1 MVPTWTAGDASCR
14 ACDACPVFASEPPS
28 FTRPCG
34 CGLTGTL
41 STAHNTPSADRK
53 LFPYSGSQPLPHNPC
68 RQRRREE
75 EFQQAVGNYRTTV
88 ETLRRER
95 STLLVL
101 QEGSGDERTRV
112 LAQSRRALAHAAR
125 HASDAARAR
134 RREADAVFD
143 RVNAVVRAHLC
154 DRLEGLLPRGS
165 GTVSGEISAVRGEL
179 VTARLAAKAA
189 GALAGVEAALAETV
203 RRGKEAVT
211 ESAEEE
217 DGVGGSDEGEEKMAE
232 DCLLLLA
239 DEHSQRIGTAL
250 HEVEFVCTAV
260 DVASDAT
267 RLLLA
272 GQWPDLLPH
281 ATSVELGAASIR
293 FFPPLEAALDR
304 ELRTLKEEGGLSP
317 HRSKL
322 AELRDLVRDARAA
335 ALGAVDGEGELLIP
349 SEWDPPGWEAL
360 RIVSRAKFYC
370 LGTAA
375 VLASPLCVDDDSG
388 AETSAKALCAAL
400 SDILNKVDRINAE
413 VAKTC
418 RQLAGLNV
426 TDNKHIAEVHEAATE
441 WEQTAKALME
451 SVKSLLSGS
460 EVVVTQISRCE
471 TEADEA
477 MRSLTKFASCLRA
490 NKINEEEGQNCHLL
504 SPETQDPWKAVTRLV
519 RDVRIVSGDEDELNY
534 ITRAHAVEQQ
544 LTDAIDNETKLSAA
558 NAKIASTEKSLSS
571 RSKEVGLQNARLAE
585 LEQLLSHNM
594 NQIATVTK
602 SPTKKSSSSTEEI
615 ETLKEENSV
624 LSEGM
629 EFLQSQI
636 DEYEREIKAMKTV
649 NTPIKPG
656 GGRRRLARKGTSLGV
671 DLSQSLSES
680 TGQSISAPKALALEA
695 ALFRPALSTARS
707 EASAWK
713 GKSIGNAI
721 LSLQPLSVPR
731 PGRSSPNNVESLA
744 LASTQLRLA
753 KASFAVADLSPTS
766 KKENDDRHGYG
777 GRLCS
782 RVQLREELRKSA
794 MATSRMEEA
803 VAHAH
808 DTLVGVSSLGSG
820 VGNDAIVKSIRT
832 VGKGDKMLGRVTVPG
847 DETKRAVSLIVNLH
861 ELHSLHSYLL
871 Q

>member
-1 MVPTWTAGDASCR
+1 
-14 ACDACPVFASEPPS
+14 
-28 FTRPCG
+28 
-34 CGLTGTL
+34 
-41 STAHNTPSADRK
+41 
-53 LFPYSGSQPLPHNPC
+53 
-68 RQRRREE
+68 
-75 EFQQAVGNYRTTV
+75 
-88 ETLRRER
+88 
-95 STLLVL
+95 
-101 QEGSGDERTRV
+101 
-112 LAQSRRALAHAAR
+112 
-125 HASDAARAR
+125 
-134 RREADAVFD
+134 
-143 RVNAVVRAHLC
+143 
-154 DRLEGLLPRGS
+154 
-165 GTVSGEISAVRGEL
+165 
-179 VTARLAAKAA
+179 
-189 GALAGVEAALAETV
+189 
-203 RRGKEAVT
+203 
-211 ESAEEE
+211 
-217 DGVGGSDEGEEKMAE
+217 
-232 DCLLLLA
+232 
-239 DEHSQRIGTAL
+239 
-250 HEVEFVCTAV
+250 
-260 DVASDAT
+260 
-267 RLLLA
+267 
-272 GQWPDLLPH
+272 
-281 ATSVELGAASIR
+281 
-293 FFPPLEAALDR
+293 
-304 ELRTLKEEGGLSP
+304 
-317 HRSKL
+317 
-322 AELRDLVRDARAA
+322 
-335 ALGAVDGEGELLIP
+335 
-349 SEWDPPGWEAL
+349 
-360 RIVSRAKFYC
+360 
-370 LGTAA
+370 
-375 VLASPLCVDDDSG
+375 
-388 AETSAKALCAAL
+388 
-400 SDILNKVDRINAE
+400 
-413 VAKTC
+413 
-418 RQLAGLNV
+418 
-426 TDNKHIAEVHEAATE
+426 
-441 WEQTAKALME
+441 
-451 SVKSLLSGS
+451 
-460 EVVVTQISRCE
+460 
-471 TEADEA
+471 
-477 MRSLTKFASCLRA
+477 
-490 NKINEEEGQNCHLL
+490 
-504 SPETQDPWKAVTRLV
+504 
-519 RDVRIVSGDEDELNY
+519 
-534 ITRAHAVEQQ
+534 
-544 LTDAIDNETKLSAA
+544 
-558 NAKIASTEKSLSS
+558 
-571 RSKEVGLQNARLAE
+571 
-585 LEQLLSHNM
+585 M

-656 GGRRRLARKGTSLGV
+656 GGRRRLARKGTSFGV